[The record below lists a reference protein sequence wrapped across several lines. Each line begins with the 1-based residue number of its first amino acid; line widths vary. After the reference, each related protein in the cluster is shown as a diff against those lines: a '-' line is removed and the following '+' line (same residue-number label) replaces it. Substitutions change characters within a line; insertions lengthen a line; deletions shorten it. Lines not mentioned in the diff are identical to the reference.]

1 MLQVLRKG
9 AAGWVAKI
17 FLGVL
22 VLSFAV
28 WGVAD
33 VFRTGGSANVAAS
46 VGEQQIPLETF
57 RRAYQGELRR
67 LSEEAKRPIT
77 PEIARMAG
85 LGDRVLNN
93 LINEAAL
100 DESVRAFKLSVSDD
114 EVAREITT
122 DPIFRGLTGSFDR
135 ARFTSILNDNNLREQ
150 DYVMLQRGFT
160 ARRQITDALTDGVQ
174 APAVLREAL
183 HAYESESRTLS
194 YVTLPLEA
202 PAAVPAPS
210 DSTLKNLFEDKKA
223 SFAAPEYRKLATLT
237 LDAAAIAAD
246 KQVPE
251 AELRA
256 YYDQNRP
263 RYVTAEKRSIEQ
275 IAYPSL
281 AEAKAASD
289 RIKAGG
295 LFEQEMIA
303 RKISPQDAFLGDL
316 TKAQVFDKKIAEV
329 AFALQ
334 PNTVSEPVEG
344 AYATVLL
351 RVTGVQQEQVR
362 RFEDVRGDIRRAI
375 AEAQAKDELRAR
387 HDAIDEARLG
397 GQTLAEI
404 AKAQKLTLRTID
416 AVDANGLDRAGQP
429 VTGLATQADVLKAAF
444 EAQAGSENPAVAM
457 GEAYVWYDVL
467 EVSPARERTFEEAKP
482 LVETRWRAEETRK
495 RLVARADQI
504 VADLKGGKT
513 LEQAAQAHKLE
524 VDQTETTR
532 LGGAPAVT
540 QDQAAAIFQTP
551 VDGFGKTPPG
561 ADGSRLVYKVTAEN
575 TRPFDPKAAD
585 TTGQAAK
592 IAEGLGGDVVTS
604 FVRRLRDDLGARID
618 QGAVAR
624 VVGAGEG

>member
-1 MLQVLRKG
+1 MLQLLRKG
-9 AAGWVAKI
+9 AAGWVAKV

-100 DESVRAFKLSVSDD
+100 DESVRAFGLSVSDD
-114 EVAREITT
+114 EVAREITG
-122 DPIFRGLTGSFDR
+122 DPIFRGPTGGFDR
-135 ARFTSILNDNNLREQ
+135 AQFNSILANNNLREQ
-150 DYVMLQRGFT
+150 DYVLLQRGFT
-160 ARRQITDALTDGVQ
+160 SRRQITDALTDGVQ
-174 APAVLREAL
+174 APAVLREAV
-183 HAYESESRTLS
+183 HAFESESRTLS
-194 YVTLPLEA
+194 YLTLQQEA

-210 DSTLKNLFEDKKA
+210 EAQLKSFYEEHKA

-237 LDAAAIAAD
+237 LDAAAIAAS
-246 KQVPE
+246 KQIPE
-251 AELRA
+251 AQLRA
-256 YYDQNRP
+256 YYDENHP

-281 AEAKAASD
+281 ADAKAASD

-303 RKISPQDAFLGDL
+303 RKITPQDAFLGDL
-316 TKAQVFDKKIAEV
+316 TKAQMFDKKIADV

-334 PNTVSEPVEG
+334 PNAVSEPVEG

-351 RVTGVQQEQVR
+351 RVTGVQQQQVR
-362 RFEDVRGDIRRAI
+362 RFEDVRNDIRKVL
-375 AEAQAKDELRAR
+375 AETQARDELRSR

-404 AKAQKLTLRTID
+404 AKAQNLTLRTID
-416 AVDANGLDRAGQP
+416 AVDASGLDPAGKP
-429 VTGLATQADVLKAAF
+429 ITGLATQADVLKAAF
-444 EAQAGSENPAVAM
+444 EAQVGSENPAVAT
-457 GEAYVWYDVL
+457 GEAYVWHDVL
-467 EVSPARERTFEEAKP
+467 QVSPARDRTFEEAKP
-482 LVETRWRAEETRK
+482 LAETRWREEQARK
-495 RLVARADQI
+495 RLATRADQI
-504 VADLKGGKT
+504 IAELTGGKT
-513 LEQAAQAHKLE
+513 LEQVAQAQKLE

-540 QDQAAAIFQTP
+540 QDQATAIFQTP

-561 ADGSRLVYKVTAEN
+561 ADGSRLVFKVTAEN

-592 IAEGLGGDVVTS
+592 IAESLGGDVVTS
-604 FVRRLRDDLGARID
+604 FVRKLRDDLGARVD
-618 QGAVAR
+618 QGAVTR
-624 VVGAGEG
+624 VVGGGEG

>member
-33 VFRTGGSANVAAS
+33 VFRSGGSANVAAS
-46 VGEQQIPLETF
+46 VGEQKIPLETF

-114 EVAREITT
+114 EVAREIAN
-122 DPIFRGLTGSFDR
+122 DPIFRGITGSFDR
-135 ARFTSILNDNNLREQ
+135 TRFTSILNDNNLREQ

-194 YVTLPLEA
+194 YVTLPLET

-210 DSTLKNLFEDKKA
+210 DAVLKTFFEDKKA

-251 AELRA
+251 TELRA

-303 RKISPQDAFLGDL
+303 RKITPQDAFLGDL
-316 TKAQVFDKKIAEV
+316 TKAQMFDKKIAEV

-362 RFEDVRGDIRRAI
+362 RFEDVRGDIRKAI

-404 AKAQKLTLRTID
+404 AKTQKLTLRTID
-416 AVDANGLDRAGQP
+416 AVDASGLDRAGQP

-467 EVSPARERTFEEAKP
+467 EVSPARERTFEEARP
-482 LVETRWRAEETRK
+482 LVETRWRAEEIRK
-495 RLVARADQI
+495 RLVARADQMI
-504 VADLKGGKT
+504 TELKGGKT
-513 LEQAAQAHKLE
+513 LEQVAQAHKLE

-540 QDQAAAIFQTP
+540 QDQATAIFQTP

-585 TTGQAAK
+585 TTGQAGK

-604 FVRRLRDDLGARID
+604 FVRRLRDELGAHID
-618 QGAVAR
+618 QGAVTR